1 MDDLDLGNVAVLC
14 PTNQDCERLADELQ
28 SLGLK
33 ARAMKRGA
41 VRLSFDGIKV
51 MTMHNAKGLEFPIVA
66 VVGLARGRMP
76 WTDPNDPTQR
86 EETDKLQRAFF
97 VACSRAMR
105 RLLVVAD
112 LSSPSPFV
120 SGFDRNHWRTAD

>member
-1 MDDLDLGNVAVLC
+1 M
-14 PTNQDCERLADELQ
+14 R
-28 SLGLK
+28 
-33 ARAMKRGA
+33 RGG
-41 VRLSFDGIKV
+41 VDLSFDGVKV
-51 MTMHNAKGLEFPIVA
+51 LTMHNAKGLEFPIVA
-66 VVGLARGRMP
+66 VVGLAHGRMP

-112 LSSPSPFV
+112 QNSPSPFV
-120 SGFDRNHWRTAD
+120 SEFDHNHWRTAE